1 MTRFS
6 YGARLHTIRSAA
18 IQRVQRP
25 GISQWRRAGERP
37 CNLVLH
43 TSRRE
48 FCSVD
53 VPSNLTGNLPHES
66 SALGQEALPPR
77 DPRGRGPGGD
87 LCIALSVS
95 VARSRSSASDGEL
108 RTVAGIEAD
117 DEACDVLALRN
128 VERGRADV
136 RTRLL
141 LHVFRHGGGRVS
153 LNWSKLVR
161 PKKSMIDFEGSLVR
175 CAKKCGA
182 RLDLALALVSVIAV
196 GL

>member
-117 DEACDVLALRN
+117 DEACDVLALRDI
-128 VERGRADV
+128 ERA
-136 RTRLL
+136 
-141 LHVFRHGGGRVS
+141 S
-153 LNWSKLVR
+153 
-161 PKKSMIDFEGSLVR
+161 R
-175 CAKKCGA
+175 CAYQTFASRLSAWWRAGVVELKQVGA
-182 RLDLALALVSVIAV
+182 RPMISKARLCAV
-196 GL
+196 RQEVHA